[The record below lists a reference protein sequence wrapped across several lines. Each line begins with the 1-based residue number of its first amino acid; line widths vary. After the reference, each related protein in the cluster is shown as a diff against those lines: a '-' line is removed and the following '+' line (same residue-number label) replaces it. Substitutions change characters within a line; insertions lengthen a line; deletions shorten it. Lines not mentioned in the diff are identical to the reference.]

1 MFLSLS
7 PGTLFFPIQIS
18 STFILFQPNK
28 GIKWMCNQKF
38 KKKNPGEIKVK
49 LYYSI
54 YEMIDPV
61 DLHN

>member
-1 MFLSLS
+1 
-7 PGTLFFPIQIS
+7 
-18 STFILFQPNK
+18 
-28 GIKWMCNQKF
+28 MCNQKL